1 VERVLKSRKL
11 IITSYNFFPENTP
24 RAFRTFELA
33 KEFSRRGYEIFLFIP
48 EYNFEYD
55 TLERRYNQKIFK
67 TKTGFLLN
75 RNGKV
80 IRNRNSGVPSRVG
93 SAVNLKAK
101 MVVKELL
108 HQIIPEANRFEYGI
122 TLSTRMAE
130 ISGEKF
136 DGLISIAMP
145 FCSHW
150 GSVLGRV
157 RNNIE
162 IDVMIAEYG
171 DPFYENRAYNNF
183 YRHLLFEKMVM
194 RYFDYIVVPDKIAVD
209 SYLRFKNRENIK
221 VIPQGLR
228 FEDVRVAEYRKNV
241 PITFGFAGNLYKK
254 IRDPRSFLDY
264 LTTIDSEFKFIIYT
278 NMDNSDTRELLQ
290 PYFEKLGR
298 KMVVNHK
305 ISRFNCI
312 YELSKMDF
320 LINFENESVNQVPSK
335 LIDYGLSGRP
345 ILSFKSSTFSRK
357 IFEQFMEGR
366 YENEVK
372 IDLTPFR
379 IENVCDRFEELLY

>member
-1 VERVLKSRKL
+1 LKSRKL

-183 YRHLLFEKMVM
+183 YHHLLFEKMVM